1 MDRERSFMI
10 GEYSQKR
17 YFHYITVSMDGEEN
31 ILRRGRLIEDAT
43 DNKDFLLIPLK
54 EELTGDIHR
63 NYDVILWSTEEKITD
78 VYTNLFIEQIRKLRN
93 AIGHN
98 FCKATHFCL
107 NNGKTMAFAQGIEVN
122 LLGSGNVNLLISH
135 TYENQKYKYRITTS
149 ANFHNSIKMMLE
161 KEGNKTVFL
170 DLSFNGRSTE
180 STYNLNSYKIKEHYE
195 EATGL
200 IVLSNVKG
208 VIDLSQITNTRATF
222 SSVVLCNFLLDWKAP
237 FSDVNSPI
245 YPSYLK
251 IINFYPAKVIKTS
264 ELGHFYF
271 KNYYLNT
278 SCDIDM
284 IIPEDRE
291 KINEMFNIFY
301 SRGNRT
307 AQAFA
312 LKKKRTLEEEIQ
324 EFEKNRWK
332 QDETEFRQKKRDRLF
347 NIASLERDIQSV
359 KERIMILEYKTK
371 SFIPFPKIVLPDNPK
386 PDDYLSIEIE
396 KMLKKKDN
404 QYYIEQE

>member
-1 MDRERSFMI
+1 MNREDSFVI
-10 GEYSQKR
+10 GEYPQKR
-17 YFHYITVSMDGEEN
+17 YFHYIVVSMDGEEN
-31 ILRRGRLIEDAT
+31 ILMRGRLIEDAT
-43 DNKDFLLIPLK
+43 NNKDFLLVPLK
-54 EELTGDIHR
+54 EEVIGDIHR
-63 NYDVILWSTEEKITD
+63 NYDIILWSTEERITD
-78 VYTNLFIEQIRKLRN
+78 VNTNPFLEQIRKLRG
-93 AIGHN
+93 AIEHN

-107 NNGKTMAFAQGIEVN
+107 NNGKTTAFAQGIEVN
-122 LLGSGNVNLLISH
+122 LLRPDNINLLISH
-135 TYENQKYKYRITTS
+135 TYENQKYKYRLTS
-149 ANFHNSIKMMLE
+149 STNFHNSIQMMLV
-161 KEGNKTVFL
+161 KEGNNTVFL
-170 DLSFNGRSTE
+170 DLSFNGRSIET
-180 STYNLNSYKIKEHYE
+180 TYNLNSYKIKDHHK

-208 VIDLSQITNTRATF
+208 VIDLSQVTNTRTTF
-222 SSVVLCNFLLDWKAP
+222 PSVVLCNFLLDWEAP
-237 FSDVNSPI
+237 FSDINSPV

-264 ELGHFYF
+264 EIGHFYF

-312 LKKKRTLEEEIQ
+312 LKKKRTLEEEIR

-332 QDETEFRQKKRDRLF
+332 QDEAEFRQKKRDRLF
-347 NIASLERDIQSV
+347 TIASLERDIQSV

-386 PDDYLSIEIE
+386 ADNYLSIEIE